1 METTYIWFCVT
12 FLVGLALGVLIT
24 RYIYNHKKVDG
35 NITFFDAD
43 GVEMPMLQMNSEDFK
58 RKRTIILRKL
68 SVRE

>member
-1 METTYIWFCVT
+1 METTYIWFCVA
-12 FLVGLALGVLIT
+12 FLVGLLLGVLIT

-35 NITFFDAD
+35 NITFYDVD
-43 GVEMPMLQMNSEDFK
+43 GTEMPVLQMNSEDFK

>member
-1 METTYIWFCVT
+1 METTYIWFCVV
-12 FLVGLALGVLIT
+12 FLVGLALGVFIT

-35 NITFFDAD
+35 NITFYDMD
-43 GVEMPMLQMNSEDFK
+43 GAEMPVLQMNSEDFK

>member
-1 METTYIWFCVT
+1 METTYILFGLM
-12 FLVGLALGVLIT
+12 FLLGVVVGVFMT

-35 NITFFDAD
+35 NITFYDVD
-43 GVEMPMLQMNSEDFK
+43 GAEMPVLQMNSEDFK

>member
-12 FLVGLALGVLIT
+12 FLVGVVLGALIT
-24 RYIYNHKKVDG
+24 RYIYNNKKVDG
-35 NITFFDAD
+35 NITFYDMD
-43 GVEMPMLQMNSEDFK
+43 GNEMPVLQMNSEDFK